1 MESAL
6 MRTVKFNLLRRKTVD
21 IRAHNFAGAIS
32 IAAVMTAFAAIAVC
46 MAFADSFVM
55 SMCKRL
61 PHWCAEAAQFINHFG
76 NGYNVFPLLAVAI
89 AIFTFTI
96 RMKLGRSAHEIIT
109 VLAVRLIYLS
119 AAIGIPC
126 LMSSFLKWMFGRVRP
141 KLFYKIGGTDFH
153 LFSWVTD
160 GSGLSF
166 PSGHTTLA
174 FSAALAFSTLVPKA
188 KVPLF
193 ILAGLVGA
201 ARVVLGAHYP
211 SDAIGG
217 ALCGI
222 VFASLVSRVFARQRL
237 GLVVTENGKIQPKP
251 WPRLGRFASLAEA
264 AFGKLRGRPPAP
276 VMIQTAGP
284 A

>member
-6 MRTVKFNLLRRKTVD
+6 MRAVKFNLLRRKIVD
-21 IRAHNFAGAIS
+21 IRARNFADAVSFSAIM
-32 IAAVMTAFAAIAVC
+32 AAFAAMAVC
-46 MAFADSFVM
+46 MTFADPLVM

-61 PHWCAEAAQFINHFG
+61 PHWCAEAAQFFNHFG
-76 NGYNVFPLLAVAI
+76 NGFNVFPVLAGAI
-89 AIFTFTI
+89 IVFAFTI
-96 RMKLGRSAHEIIT
+96 RMKLSRSTHEIIT
-109 VLAVRLIYLS
+109 ALAVRLIYLL
-119 AAIGIPC
+119 AVIGIPC

-141 KLFYKIGGTDFH
+141 KLFHHAGSTDFH
-153 LFSWVTD
+153 FFSWVTD

-174 FSAALAFSTLVPKA
+174 FSAALAFSTLLPKTR
-188 KVPLF
+188 VPLF
-193 ILAGLVGA
+193 ILAALVGA

-222 VFASLVSRVFARQRL
+222 VFATLVSRAFARQRL

-276 VMIQTAGP
+276 AMMQTAGP